1 MILIWIAE
9 KSTFIISVGICHHR
23 KYLLVK
29 PQLGE
34 KQPLKNGLKIIKQ
47 GKCSKGEF
55 KIMGVKLYTESQFT
69 KYANLLQK
77 MANEN
82 RIAENFMIHLEI
94 DDWIEKERLLQEGI
108 NQMDKRIEAEASG
121 ELAVLRRL
129 K

>member
-1 MILIWIAE
+1 
-9 KSTFIISVGICHHR
+9 
-23 KYLLVK
+23 
-29 PQLGE
+29 
-34 KQPLKNGLKIIKQ
+34 
-47 GKCSKGEF
+47 
-55 KIMGVKLYTESQFT
+55 MGVKLYTESQFT